1 MKTPNVVRSLEPV
14 ETEGP
19 FENEAVLPSQFT
31 TSAATKLN
39 GVHRLMAA
47 VLADAI
53 HCFCGNGE
61 RWHDA
66 EEARQWLFAR
76 GGSELFAFEN
86 VCNELGI
93 DCDALR
99 EQLTRWRASREFDFC
114 QAARRERRFSRWVAA
129 A

>member
-1 MKTPNVVRSLEPV
+1 MKTTSLVRYREPV

-31 TSAATKLN
+31 TAAAAKLN

-61 RWHDA
+61 EWRVA

-76 GGSELFAFEN
+76 GRSEVFAFEN
-86 VCNELGI
+86 VCDELGI

-99 EQLTRWRASREFDFC
+99 EELTRWKASREFDFC
-114 QAARRERRFSRWVAA
+114 EAARRERRFSRWVAA